1 MPPVPT
7 IPEDYSNDRYEVPNL
22 GTPEQDGDIPPL
34 KQLMELGFT
43 REKAVNALENSNY
56 NFQRALNK
64 LLAAA

>member
-1 MPPVPT
+1 MPPVPI
-7 IPEDYSNDRYEVPNL
+7 IPEGYSNDRYEAPDV

-34 KQLMELGFT
+34 KQLMELGFS
-43 REKAVNALENSNY
+43 REKAVTALENSNY